1 MKSDLPFIVNSK
13 LSRFYYDNKQ
23 YDLINNVSYV
33 YVMNHIIKYIVYINE
48 GRGTYSAKLYYDY
61 YMYLSYLERLNEI

>member
-13 LSRFYYDNKQ
+13 LSRFYYNNKQ

-33 YVMNHIIKYIVYINE
+33 YVMNHIIKCIVYINE
-48 GRGTYSAKLYYDY
+48 GGGTYSARLYYNY
-61 YMYLSYLERLNEI
+61 YIYLSMIGKDI

>member
-1 MKSDLPFIVNSK
+1 MNSNVPFIVNSK

-48 GRGTYSAKLYYDY
+48 GGGTYSARLYYNY
-61 YMYLSYLERLNEI
+61 YIYLSIIGKDI

>member
-23 YDLINNVSYV
+23 YDIINNISYV

-48 GRGTYSAKLYYDY
+48 GGGEYSARLYYDY
-61 YMYLSYLERLNEI
+61 YIYLSMIGKDI

>member
-13 LSRFYYDNKQ
+13 LSRFYYNNKQ
-23 YDLINNVSYV
+23 YDIINNVSYV

-48 GRGTYSAKLYYDY
+48 GGGEYSTKLYYDY
-61 YMYLSYLERLNEI
+61 YIYLIVSNKS

>member
-13 LSRFYYDNKQ
+13 LSRFYYNNKN

-33 YVMNHIIKYIVYINE
+33 YIMNHIIKYIVYINE
-48 GRGTYSAKLYYDY
+48 GGGTYSAILYYNY
-61 YMYLSYLERLNEI
+61 YIYLIISNNY